1 VRKSHSLRSST
12 PLFKP
17 SFQQPAPLA
26 NSIPYPLMASTN
38 SNPYAQPFRG
48 VAHSHS
54 SVNSNSTNRENHKL
68 KNKAKKKSGIPTSSS
83 AANLSSMSS
92 GPPPIPEPDYSLSE
106 SEGDVESEGEGGG
119 RGEGLA
125 VPQDVVVAMAETSGN
140 SNASGSSSSSGTL
153 PHSFSVEEI
162 QKVRTQLKSSK
173 SYPNDFLVLN
183 PNTGEDGDNSSS
195 GVSSDQDVPVGPP
208 SGFDDGRSSEGSGGS
223 APDEKGV
230 QGPDLQKQGSMMT
243 LPLGRHRAALSGG
256 ILTRNAVSLA
266 QLPPPMEG
274 EGEAEGEL
282 VVPPPPEFLGAS
294 SNGSG
299 GPEEVL
305 APPPQFSDNRLVTR
319 VHIMGAVPK
328 AQGGDSQLH
337 SH

>member
-1 VRKSHSLRSST
+1 VNSSST
-12 PLFKP
+12 NCDSL
-17 SFQQPAPLA
+17 
-26 NSIPYPLMASTN
+26 
-38 SNPYAQPFRG
+38 
-48 VAHSHS
+48 
-54 SVNSNSTNRENHKL
+54 KL
-68 KNKAKKKSGIPTSSS
+68 KNKVKKKSGFTTSSS
-83 AANLSSMSS
+83 AANLSSLSV

-119 RGEGLA
+119 RRRSQA
-125 VPQDVVVAMAETSGN
+125 VPQSVVVAATEMSEN

-173 SYPNDFLVLN
+173 SYPNDFLLQN
-183 PNTGEDGDNSSS
+183 ANTGEDGDNSSS

-208 SGFDDGRSSEGSGGS
+208 TGFDDGRSSEGSGGS

-230 QGPDLQKQGSMMT
+230 KGPNFQKQTSVT
-243 LPLGRHRAALSGG
+243 VTVPSGRQRTALSGG
-256 ILTRNAVSLA
+256 VLTRNAVSLA
-266 QLPPPMEG
+266 QLPPPLER

-305 APPPQFSDNRLVTR
+305 APPPQFCDNRLVTR
-319 VHIMGAVPK
+319 VRIVGAVPK
-328 AQGGDSQLH
+328 TPGEDSQLH